1 MPTRRARMRRKVLHA
16 LPEGFIA
23 RPEAAFL
30 AILCFGTGIPTALG
44 ITQSQ
49 ALYQLLP
56 TGALNAWGVAL
67 LVGSAA
73 VLSGILSIEIRD
85 GYEVIKRAAA
95 YRLGLRLLGLASVV
109 YGFALIVL
117 AGTAGLLPAGWV
129 WAFAVAMWVRL
140 ATTKGVENIKHQEH
154 ES

>member
-1 MPTRRARMRRKVLHA
+1 MPTRRARMRRRVLHA

-44 ITQSQ
+44 ATQSR

-56 TGALNAWGVAL
+56 SGVLNAWGVAL
-67 LVGSAA
+67 IVGSTA

-85 GYEVIKRAAA
+85 GYEVIRRAAA
-95 YRLGLRLLGLASVV
+95 YRLGLRLLGLSSVV
-109 YGFALIVL
+109 YGLAIVVV
-117 AGTAGLLPAGWV
+117 GGVAGLLPAGWI
-129 WAFAVAMWVRL
+129 WSFAVAMWVRL
-140 ATTKGVENIKHQEH
+140 ATTKGVELEHQEH
-154 ES
+154 